1 MKRQPGFLLAIGCGV
16 ALHMGS
22 ALAETFEEVGIVQ
35 DVLVEK
41 NIVLVDG
48 KRYKLPNSL
57 QENGSPIL
65 FQLKPG
71 QVVNFSG
78 TVDKPEPV
86 IESIT
91 VNTAAPMVMNPITS
105 NPTVP
110 QQ

>member
-78 TVDKPEPV
+78 TVDRPEPV
-86 IESIT
+86 VESMTI
-91 VNTAAPMVMNPITS
+91 NHAAPKVS
-105 NPTVP
+105 NTNQNTTVAP
-110 QQ
+110 QP